1 MRAAVVT
8 KARCVLGRS
17 AVVAMFATAAA
28 APDRATAATTTLVD
42 VPTRSV
48 TQRFLYVR
56 PDAPVA
62 NIVFLP
68 GLDGVLG
75 IEDDGSTSTLA
86 GHCAP
91 FMRNREAFAS
101 RGFALALVDRTSD
114 HKVRQFVDVN
124 EVVRYMR
131 RRDDVPTWIV
141 GGSGSTM
148 GALDFAVEYPR
159 DERLG
164 VVIFSPAELD
174 APRIARV
181 TRPTLVVYHRDDDF
195 SGPFVGALFDALTAA
210 PARERIELTG
220 GGGGSEC
227 GGPHLF
233 TGIDAK
239 FVDAITGFIQRHNAF
254 GPSLE
259 PNVR

>member
-8 KARCVLGRS
+8 KLRCLTGRS
-17 AVVAMFATAAA
+17 AVVAMLAMAAA
-28 APDRATAATTTLVD
+28 VCVRATAATTTVVD
-42 VPTRSV
+42 VPTRTV
-48 TQRFLYVR
+48 KQRFLYVR

-62 NIVFLP
+62 NLVFLP

-75 IEDDGSTSTLA
+75 IGDDGSTSTLA
-86 GHCAP
+86 GRCAP
-91 FMRNREAFAS
+91 FMRNRDAFAS

-114 HKVRQFVDVN
+114 GKVRQFVDVN
-124 EVVRYMR
+124 AVVRYMR

-148 GALDFAVEYPR
+148 AALDFAVGYAR
-159 DERLG
+159 DQPLG
-164 VVIFSPAELD
+164 VVIFSPALPD
-174 APRIARV
+174 APRIGRV
-181 TRPTLVVYHRDDDF
+181 TRPTLVVHHRDDEF
-195 SGPFVGALFDALTAA
+195 SAPFVGALFDALPAA
-210 PARERIELTG
+210 PARERIELSG
-220 GGGGSEC
+220 GGGGAEC

-233 TGIDAK
+233 MGIDAQ
-239 FVDAITGFIQRHNAF
+239 FVDAIAGFIERHNAF